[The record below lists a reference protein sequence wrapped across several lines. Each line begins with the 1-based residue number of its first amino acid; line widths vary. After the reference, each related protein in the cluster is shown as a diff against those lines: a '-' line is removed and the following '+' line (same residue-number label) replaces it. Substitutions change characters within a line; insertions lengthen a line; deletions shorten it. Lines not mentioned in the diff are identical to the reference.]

1 MALRGAFRAGLRA
14 TLAKVSLGRRH
25 VAAQPTRELSL
36 IAALGAGLA
45 LAVML
50 NTPVLG
56 AEPSPIL
63 IDPLDPR
70 AEGEGPGLVG
80 DPLLAALIVL
90 VLGLLAAAAA
100 ALYVRL
106 TRPG

>member
-1 MALRGAFRAGLRA
+1 VFPAQRPGAAHPSVDRPGIL
-14 TLAKVSLGRRH
+14 
-25 VAAQPTRELSL
+25 
-36 IAALGAGLA
+36 ALGGGVMISFGLPGVV
-45 LAVML
+45 LA
-50 NTPVLG
+50 

-80 DPLLAALIVL
+80 DPLLALGFVL

-100 ALYVRL
+100 ALFVRL
-106 TRPG
+106 TRRR